1 MIYALILL
9 AGILYFFVALPGLWL
24 LDHYGGNAGHLV
36 IVSCACA
43 GSVRTAASPPLRS
56 CCGNGASKW
65 RTKHRAPARPDAG
78 IRRG

>member
-36 IVSCACA
+36 IVILQLAFWVIVPLQIIRFLWRTGVAIAGRIRHATHHDRA
-43 GSVRTAASPPLRS
+43 GS
-56 CCGNGASKW
+56 
-65 RTKHRAPARPDAG
+65 H
-78 IRRG
+78 